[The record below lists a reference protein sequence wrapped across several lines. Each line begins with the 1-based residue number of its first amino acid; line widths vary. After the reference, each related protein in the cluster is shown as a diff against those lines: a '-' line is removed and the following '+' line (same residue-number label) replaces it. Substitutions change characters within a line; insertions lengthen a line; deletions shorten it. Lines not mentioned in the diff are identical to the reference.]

1 MDINEIDKNAL
12 YLYQN
17 GWGGYKIG
25 SIKKVNTKS
34 VTMDNGNIVIKFN
47 EIDSKLYKLT
57 DEELFNYRQELVKA
71 IGNSDAYN
79 KIRYIKNT
87 LYNTIDVLKKEDYVC
102 LDTEK
107 LQEQINMLSKM
118 LDDLIPKCFEV
129 MGKEFK
135 LNYYDYNKIEEIK
148 ECVTDD

>member
-1 MDINEIDKNAL
+1 MDINKIDKYAL
-12 YLYQN
+12 YLYPS

-47 EIDSKLYKLT
+47 EMDSKLHKLT

-71 IGNSDAYN
+71 IGNSDAYD

-135 LNYYDYNKIEEIK
+135 LNYYDYNEVEEIK